1 MLPRPTHSLLAW
13 RLFRPLPARKSLS
26 NPHAALPRDAPP
38 SLVSCRRYAFNP
50 RRPQYNRFQ
59 AASALWRTSPSFR
72 IGVAIGGSG
81 VVVWVASNIEK
92 VPVSGRWRFNCVSE
106 GYEAKLGRMLYELE
120 MEDLQGQLLSPS
132 DLRHKMVGKTLA
144 RLVPN
149 SGLHGDWEYH
159 VVDDPDTINAFV
171 LPGGKVFVYSGIL
184 PICENEAGLAALLG
198 HEIAH
203 NLCHHV
209 QENASLPYLQ
219 SLIVGLVSI
228 FWEDSARLTQ
238 QALNYGLELPFS
250 RLQESEADYV
260 GLLLM
265 AQSCYSPEEA
275 VRLSERMEKAG
286 GTTIPQFFST
296 HPSDKNRIKRLQQ
309 WLPEA
314 MQRQSQSDCAETN
327 ELSDQF
333 KQALQSH
340 MGQAVPEMVGKE
352 DENDFN
358 WF

>member
-13 RLFRPLPARKSLS
+13 RLSRPLPARKPLS
-26 NPHAALPRDAPP
+26 KPHAAVPRDAPP

-59 AASALWRTSPSFR
+59 AASALWKTSPFFR
-72 IGVAIGGSG
+72 IGVAIAGSG
-81 VVVWVASNIEK
+81 IVVWVTSNIEK
-92 VPVSGRWRFNCVSE
+92 IPSSGRWRFNCVSE
-106 GYEAKLGRMLYELE
+106 EYEAKLGRMSYELE

-144 RLVPN
+144 RLIPN

-159 VVDDPDTINAFV
+159 VIDDPDIINAFV

-184 PICENEAGLAALLG
+184 PICQNEAGLAAVLG

-203 NLCHHV
+203 NLCHHA
-209 QENASLPYLQ
+209 QENASLPYLRN
-219 SLIVGLVSI
+219 LIVGLVSI

-250 RLQESEADYV
+250 RWK
-260 GLLLM
+260 
-265 AQSCYSPEEA
+265 
-275 VRLSERMEKAG
+275 RMEKATE
-286 GTTIPQFFST
+286 TTIPQFSST
-296 HPSDKNRIKRLQQ
+296 HPNNKNRIKRLQQ
-309 WLPEA
+309 WSVDMNIRSPIYIEARAVMADRFRRLPEA
-314 MQRQSQSDCAETN
+314 IQRQSQSDCAETK

-333 KQALQSH
+333 QQALQSQ
-340 MGQAVPEMVGKE
+340 MGHAVPEMVGKE

>member
-1 MLPRPTHSLLAW
+1 MLPRPTHWLLAW

-38 SLVSCRRYAFNP
+38 SLVSCRRYAFNS

-72 IGVAIGGSG
+72 IGVAIAGSG

-92 VPVSGRWRFNCVSE
+92 IPASGRWRFNCVSE
-106 GYEAKLGRMLYELE
+106 AYEAKLGRMDYELR
-120 MEDLQGQLLSPS
+120 MEELQGQLLSPS

-149 SGLHGDWEYH
+149 SGLHGDWDYH
-159 VVDDPDTINAFV
+159 VIDDPDTINAFV

-184 PICENEAGLAALLG
+184 PICENEAGLAAVLG

-203 NLCHHV
+203 N
-209 QENASLPYLQ
+209 
-219 SLIVGLVSI
+219 I
-228 FWEDSARLTQ
+228 
-238 QALNYGLELPFS
+238 
-250 RLQESEADYV
+250 
-260 GLLLM
+260 
-265 AQSCYSPEEA
+265 CYSPEEA
-275 VRLSERMEKAG
+275 VRVWERMEKAG
-286 GTTIPQFFST
+286 GTAIPQFFST

-352 DENDFN
+352 DENDFH